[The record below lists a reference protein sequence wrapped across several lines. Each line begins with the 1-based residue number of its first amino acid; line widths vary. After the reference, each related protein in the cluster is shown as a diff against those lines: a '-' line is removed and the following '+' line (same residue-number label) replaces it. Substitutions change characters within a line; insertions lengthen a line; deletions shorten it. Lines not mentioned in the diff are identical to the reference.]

1 MKQIIFKKEINSTNT
16 YLKEN
21 YNNLKN
27 ETIIYTNH
35 QTNGRGRTTHN
46 WYDED
51 GKNLLMSILYKDTT
65 LNEFLYKITLV
76 VAVGIY
82 NVLIKYL
89 DNVSIKWPNDI
100 YVAGKKIC
108 GILCEGITSNND
120 IVLVVGIGLNVNGTI
135 YPDDIKENTTS
146 LKLIT
151 NKTYSKKKLLKKI
164 YKELTKEINKLKQ
177 KDYSFLNIIQEN
189 FYLKDK
195 TINYIKQD
203 VTYTGKVLGIDEEGK
218 LIVLVD
224 NQKVILNSGEVV
236 IKK

>member
-1 MKQIIFKKEINSTNT
+1 MKHIIFKKEINSTNT

-21 YNNLKN
+21 YNSLNN

-51 GKNLLMSILYKDTT
+51 GKNLLMSILYKDKT
-65 LNEFLYKITLV
+65 LNEFLDKITLV
-76 VAVGIY
+76 VAVGVY

-89 DNVSIKWPNDI
+89 DDVTIKWPNDI
-100 YVAGKKIC
+100 YVSGKKIC
-108 GILCEGITSNND
+108 GILCEGITYNND
-120 IVLVVGIGLNVNGTI
+120 VALVIGIGLNVNGTL

-151 NKTYSKKKLLKKI
+151 NKTYSRKRLLKKI

-177 KDYSFLNIIQEN
+177 KDYSFLNIIQDN

-195 TINYIKQD
+195 TIDYIKQD
-203 VTYTGKVLGIDEEGK
+203 ITYTGKVLGINSEGK

-224 NQKVILNSGEVV
+224 NQEVILNSGEVV

>member
-1 MKQIIFKKEINSTNT
+1 
-16 YLKEN
+16 
-21 YNNLKN
+21 
-27 ETIIYTNH
+27 
-35 QTNGRGRTTHN
+35 
-46 WYDED
+46 
-51 GKNLLMSILYKDTT
+51 MSILYKDQT
-65 LNEFLYKITLV
+65 LNEFLDKITLV

-100 YVAGKKIC
+100 YVSGKKIC

-151 NKTYSKKKLLKKI
+151 NKTYSRKKLLKKI
-164 YKELTKEINKLKQ
+164 YKELTKEIKKLKQ

-203 VTYTGKVLGIDEEGK
+203 ITYTGKVLGIDEEGK

>member
-16 YLKEN
+16 FLKEN
-21 YNNLKN
+21 YNSLTN

-51 GKNLLMSILYKDTT
+51 GKNLLMSILYKDKT
-65 LNEFLYKITLV
+65 LNEFLDKITLV
-76 VAVGIY
+76 VAVGVY
-82 NVLIKYL
+82 NVLTKYL
-89 DNVSIKWPNDI
+89 DNVTIKWPNDI
-100 YVAGKKIC
+100 YVSGKKIC

-120 IVLVVGIGLNVNGTI
+120 VALVIGIGLNVNGTI

-151 NKTYSKKKLLKKI
+151 NKTYSRKRLLKKI

-177 KDYSFLNIIQEN
+177 KDYSFLNIIQDN

-203 VTYTGKVLGIDEEGK
+203 ITYTGKVLGINSEGK

-224 NQKVILNSGEVV
+224 NQEVILNSGEVV

>member
-65 LNEFLYKITLV
+65 LNEFLDKITLV

-164 YKELTKEINKLKQ
+164 YKELTKEIKKLKQ

>member
-65 LNEFLYKITLV
+65 LNEFLDKITLV